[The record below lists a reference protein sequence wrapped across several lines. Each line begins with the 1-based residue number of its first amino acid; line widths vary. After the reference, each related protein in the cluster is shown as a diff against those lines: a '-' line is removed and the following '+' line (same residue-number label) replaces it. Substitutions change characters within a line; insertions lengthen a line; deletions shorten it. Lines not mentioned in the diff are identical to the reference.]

1 MMGHYGWDGGGMGA
15 GAWVLMVMLMV
26 VFWSGVVAIV
36 LALVRHSGTGRDDRP
51 RTGVP
56 EDPALRVLEERFAR
70 GDIDA
75 DEYTKRRDILRPR

>member
-1 MMGHYGWDGGGMGA
+1 MSHYGWDGGGMGS
-15 GAWVLMVMLMV
+15 GGWVLMAMLMV
-26 VFWSGVVAIV
+26 LFWGGVVAVVIV
-36 LALVRHSGTGRDDRP
+36 LFRHSAPSGDDRP
-51 RTGVP
+51 TIGAT